1 MTLRSHV
8 EHWSVRWL
16 TRLACLLA
24 LLGLAVMCFS
34 VLVPRPLPVI
44 FAMSG
49 GHAIGGAA
57 FACYLL
63 AVLLDL
69 ARREG
74 NLPPESSSAPFE
86 RDWSRHEKDP
96 SL

>member
-1 MTLRSHV
+1 MNLRSHV

-16 TRLACLLA
+16 TRIACVLA
-24 LLGLAVMCFS
+24 LVGLAVMCFS

-49 GHAIGGAA
+49 GHAIGVAA
-57 FACYLL
+57 FACYLV

-74 NLPPESSSAPFE
+74 KLPPHLSSAPE
-86 RDWSRHEKDP
+86 APPP
-96 SL
+96 SARAD